1 MTAPAT
7 DILLTGPQFD
17 LVATKAQFPAFV
29 GGLGSGKTKAL
40 ITRLKILK
48 CMYPM
53 GNIAYYLPT
62 YDLVNTI
69 AFPRWEEELSAD
81 NIPYKTVKSN
91 TPMIRVEGAGEII
104 MRTMDRPARIVG
116 YEVMHSGVDELDT
129 LKDKDARSVWTKIL
143 ARNRQKTPD
152 FSKNTIAV
160 ATTPEGFRFV
170 YDQWYKKPPSADY
183 QLIRAS
189 TYSNARNLP
198 ADYIR
203 NLEDAYPPQLL
214 AAYLNGEFVNLTS
227 GSVYPNYDRK
237 LNGST
242 ESIISTDA
250 YKDALH
256 IGMDFN
262 VMKMAAV
269 VFVYRNGVP
278 HAVAELTNV
287 TDTPTMIRIIQQ
299 RSEGHQIFIYPDA
312 SGSARKTTN
321 ASVSDIALL
330 RAAGFNVCVNPA
342 NPFVKDRVLSMNVLL
357 HKRAMR
363 VNAERCPAF
372 ADALEKQAYDDN
384 GEPDKTSGFDHI
396 NDAGGYFIC
405 YRFPVTGPAA
415 GRSKL
420 SGA

>member
-1 MTAPAT
+1 MKTAEQ

-17 LVATKAQFPAFV
+17 LVATEKQFPAFV

-48 CMYPM
+48 VKYPYLDI
-53 GNIAYYLPT
+53 GYYLPT

-69 AFPRWEEELSAD
+69 AFPRWEEELASD
-81 NIPYKTVKSN
+81 NIPYKTVKSQ
-91 TPMIRVEGAGEII
+91 TPMIRVEGAGNII

-116 YEVMHSGVDELDT
+116 YEVGHSGVDELDT
-129 LKDKDARSVWTKIL
+129 LKQVDAKNVWTKIL
-143 ARNRQKTPD
+143 ARNRQKPKD
-152 FSKNTIAV
+152 GSKNTIAV

-170 YDQWYKKPPSADY
+170 YDQWYKKPPSDQY
-183 QLIRAS
+183 ELIRAS

-198 ADYIR
+198 ADYIKSM
-203 NLEDAYPPQLL
+203 EDAYPPQLL
-214 AAYLNGEFVNLTS
+214 QAYLNGEFVNLTS

-237 LNGST
+237 LNAST
-242 ESIISTDA
+242 ETVREG
-250 YKDALH
+250 DALH

-269 VFVYRNGVP
+269 VYVYRNGEV

-287 TDTPTMIRIIQQ
+287 RDTPTMIQIIQA
-299 RSEGHQIFIYPDA
+299 RSQGHTVFIYPDA
-312 SGSARKTTN
+312 TGQARKSVN

-330 RAAGFNVCVNPA
+330 RAAGFNVLVNPT

-357 HKRAMR
+357 HKRQMR
-363 VNAERCPAF
+363 VNADRCPVY

-384 GEPDKTSGFDHI
+384 GEPDKTAGFDHI

-415 GRSKL
+415 ARMKFAGN
-420 SGA
+420 